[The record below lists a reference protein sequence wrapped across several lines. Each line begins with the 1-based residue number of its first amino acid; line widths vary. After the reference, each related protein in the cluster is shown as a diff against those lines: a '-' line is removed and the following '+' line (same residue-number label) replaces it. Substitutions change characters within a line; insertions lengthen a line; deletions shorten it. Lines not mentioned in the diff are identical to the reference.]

1 MRKRRSTAV
10 FNANAYKKEFA
21 DQHYDRVYLY
31 LPKGQ
36 KAVFLGRAK
45 KYKLSLNSFVG
56 AILNHYLHNEG
67 LEFQAVEAV
76 EARGC

>member
-1 MRKRRSTAV
+1 MRKRRSAAV
-10 FNANAYKKEFA
+10 FDANAYKKQFA
-21 DQHYDRVYLY
+21 DDHYDRVYLY

-45 KYKLSLNSFVG
+45 KHKLSLNSFIG
-56 AILNHYLHNEG
+56 ALLNHYLHNDD
-67 LEFQAVEAV
+67 LVIDAVEAV